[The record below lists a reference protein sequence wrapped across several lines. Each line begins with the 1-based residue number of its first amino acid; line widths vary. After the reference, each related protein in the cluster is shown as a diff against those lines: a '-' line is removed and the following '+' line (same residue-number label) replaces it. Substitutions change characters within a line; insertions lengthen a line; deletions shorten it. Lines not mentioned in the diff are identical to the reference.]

1 MEVTNSKSWSKRM
14 ARRKEPGLF
23 DMLMEMPWWVGVIV
37 AAIAYVLIAA
47 VVPRMLADNA
57 ILKSFVGICPTAAK
71 MVALLCLVAA
81 GVSAI

>member
-1 MEVTNSKSWSKRM
+1 
-14 ARRKEPGLF
+14 
-23 DMLMEMPWWVGVIV
+23 
-37 AAIAYVLIAA
+37 
-47 VVPRMLADNA
+47 MLADNA